1 MAGLAFHRTGNGPP
15 LVLLHG
21 IGSSRQVWSPVVDV
35 LAEQFDVI
43 AVDLPGF
50 GESPPLPAEVEPDP
64 AALADAVATLL
75 DSLGIASPT
84 VAGNSLG
91 GWVALELAEV
101 RPTAAL
107 VLISPAGLWPG
118 RTPLYNRLS
127 LQATRW
133 LATRWAKPLS
143 RLVSH
148 RAGRAVVLRQI
159 VGRPARIS
167 PGLARSMV
175 WDMAMSPGFDAT
187 LEATLDRHYLAGWA
201 GLRVP
206 ITVAFGSRDLLLR
219 RGSRHVEQL
228 PAGAWLETLPG
239 CGHVPMGDD
248 PQAVAALMTATASR
262 GTVRAGGW

>member
-1 MAGLAFHRTGNGPP
+1 MGGLAFQRTGSGLP

-21 IGSSRQVWSPVVDV
+21 IGSSHQVWSPVIDV

-50 GESPPLPAEVEPDP
+50 GESPPLPEGVEPHP
-64 AALADAVATLL
+64 AALAAAVATLL
-75 DSLGIASPT
+75 DGLGIVAPT

-107 VLISPAGLWPG
+107 VLISPAGLWSG

-133 LATRWAKPLS
+133 LAKRWVRPLS
-143 RLVSH
+143 RLVNH
-148 RAGRAVVLRQI
+148 RAGRTLLLRQTI
-159 VGRPARIS
+159 GRPARIS
-167 PGLARSMV
+167 PDLARSMV
-175 WDMAMSPGFDAT
+175 WDMATSPGFDAT
-187 LEATLDRHYLAGWA
+187 LEATLDRHYVAGWA
-201 GLRVP
+201 GLHVP

-219 RGSRHVEQL
+219 KGSRHVEQL
-228 PAGAWLETLPG
+228 PDGVRFETLAG
-239 CGHVPMGDD
+239 CGHVPMSDD
-248 PQAVAALMTATASR
+248 PVAVAALMTAAARR